1 MLRRQELGLGPKWVR
16 VLLHRQEL
24 DLDLE
29 LVRGLVHKQELD
41 LDLEQVQDRV
51 RKPEPGLD
59 LEQVPALA
67 HKRELDLE
75 LAGLETKGQPSKV
88 DSILTEQWPLRGIVP
103 EPVDSDVPVEARRN
117 IVCLLPN
124 RYN

>member
-1 MLRRQELGLGPKWVR
+1 MLRRQELDLGPKWV
-16 VLLHRQEL
+16 HRQEL
-24 DLDLE
+24 DLNLE

-41 LDLEQVQDRV
+41 LELEQVQELV

-67 HKRELDLE
+67 YKREPDLE
-75 LAGLETKGQPSKV
+75 LAGIETKGQPSKV
-88 DSILTEQWPLRGIVP
+88 DSTLTEQWSLRWIVP
-103 EPVDSDVPVEARRN
+103 EPVDSDVPVGARRN
-117 IVCLLPN
+117 IVYLLPN